1 MRRSDGRRLSCAKS
15 SGEPISEC
23 QNHLSWKIYLMVG
36 IKVQITTYIDDDP
49 QPGIVECRLFDVYGK
64 EWVFQDKSAIFS
76 SDILNADS
84 NYPQPGVI
92 ACEITKSWQG
102 ADGREIVFIDTAS
115 PWAVEAVTGE
125 TDFDVLREQIIEF
138 Q

>member
-1 MRRSDGRRLSCAKS
+1 MPPPYPTLIYRRVNPGSRRD
-15 SGEPISEC
+15 
-23 QNHLSWKIYLMVG
+23 
-36 IKVQITTYIDDDP
+36 T
-49 QPGIVECRLFDVYGK
+49 
-64 EWVFQDKSAIFS
+64 
-76 SDILNADS
+76 DILNADS

-102 ADGREIVFIDTAS
+102 ADGREIVSIDTAS

>member
-1 MRRSDGRRLSCAKS
+1 MRQA
-15 SGEPISEC
+15 
-23 QNHLSWKIYLMVG
+23 LSWKIYLMVG
-36 IKVQITTYIDDDP
+36 IKVQITKYIDDDP

-102 ADGREIVFIDTAS
+102 ADGREIVSIDTAS
-115 PWAVEAVTGE
+115 P
-125 TDFDVLREQIIEF
+125 
-138 Q
+138 

>member
-1 MRRSDGRRLSCAKS
+1 MTIPNQAS
-15 SGEPISEC
+15 SKC
-23 QNHLSWKIYLMVG
+23 K
-36 IKVQITTYIDDDP
+36 
-49 QPGIVECRLFDVYGK
+49 LFDVYGK
-64 EWVFQDKSAIFS
+64 EWVFQVKSAIFS

-102 ADGREIVFIDTAS
+102 AYGREIVSIDTAS

-138 Q
+138 QWACDRCIGLLKEHHL

>member
-1 MRRSDGRRLSCAKS
+1 
-15 SGEPISEC
+15 
-23 QNHLSWKIYLMVG
+23 MVG
-36 IKVQITTYIDDDP
+36 IKVQITKYIDDDP

-84 NYPQPGVI
+84 NYPLPGVI

-102 ADGREIVFIDTAS
+102 ADGREIVSIDTAS
-115 PWAVEAVTGE
+115 PWGVEAVTGE